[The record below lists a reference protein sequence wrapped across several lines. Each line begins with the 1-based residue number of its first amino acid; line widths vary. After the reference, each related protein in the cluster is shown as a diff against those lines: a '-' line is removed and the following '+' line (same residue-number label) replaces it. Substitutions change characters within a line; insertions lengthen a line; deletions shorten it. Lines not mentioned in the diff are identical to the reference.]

1 MRKKIFDIAACIF
14 LAIFV
19 TACRNS
25 AGIVASIGGILQEN
39 PDDNQ
44 IEMPEII
51 FISEDETVT
60 PGSEVALSAQAST
73 SGFGSLSYQWFR
85 LESGESI
92 AIDNAAQTNITF
104 AIRQEGIYTFYCRV
118 TNTVG
123 TQTCSKDSDKIT
135 ITVSANGTQDNP
147 IFTMQP
153 SAFNLMTNGGAVTV
167 ECEVQTEYPVK
178 YQWYESSDGV
188 FGLPVKDAEQ
198 QQLAVPPYLETRI
211 AYYWCVA
218 TAQTDGFPKAVSETA
233 AVAYTG
239 LPLVRVDTENN
250 AAIADKENWVSAT
263 ISVSG
268 AADESWNFDGAAT
281 GIRGRGN
288 TTWGQPKKPY
298 ALKLDKKQEIM
309 GMPKHKRWVLI
320 ANYLDNSFM
329 RNQMAFY
336 LSERLGLDYTVR
348 GEFCDLILNG
358 DYKGLYWLGEA
369 IKCDENRVDIDEDDD
384 WLIEMDVYYDEAWK
398 FKSAVKNLP
407 YMVKNDD
414 RMAANGEAQL
424 ATLKEK
430 VDALEKLLYP
440 ADGTPDETYAD
451 TLDIDSWAKFWL
463 VNEIMDN
470 GELGHPKS
478 CYFTFETAQN
488 RLKAGPV
495 WDFDW
500 ASLAKR
506 TNVRLQNTLY
516 YDALFKSPAFTAKV
530 KAILNDRAADIDIS
544 GEIEALRPRL
554 RTAAALDAEKWGVN
568 HNPNG
573 GLTLKDFDA
582 HVDFLKEALE
592 QKHGVVAQAVAG
604 L

>member
-1 MRKKIFDIAACIF
+1 MKPNAKTIKFAAFAAIAGVLLALLAVACKNSVSNPPLLIPPEE
-14 LAIFV
+14 AETPIPDDDV
-19 TACRNS
+19 TADSITFTEQPTQATLVLQDES
-25 AGIVASIGGILQEN
+25 AVLSCTADG
-39 PDDNQ
+39 
-44 IEMPEII
+44 
-51 FISEDETVT
+51 ETVT
-60 PGSEVALSAQAST
+60 
-73 SGFGSLSYQWFR
+73 
-85 LESGESI
+85 
-92 AIDNAAQTNITF
+92 
-104 AIRQEGIYTFYCRV
+104 
-118 TNTVG
+118 
-123 TQTCSKDSDKIT
+123 
-135 ITVSANGTQDNP
+135 
-147 IFTMQP
+147 
-153 SAFNLMTNGGAVTV
+153 
-167 ECEVQTEYPVK
+167 
-178 YQWYESSDGV
+178 YQWYEATDSAGNSGT
-188 FGLPVKDAEQ
+188 PIA
-198 QQLAVPPYLETRI
+198 LATGRTLSTPAFSAPGIR
-211 AYYWCVA
+211 YYYCVA
-218 TAQTDGFPKAVSETA
+218 SAGDMSEKSRVA

-239 LPLVRVDTENN
+239 LPVVRVDTENN

-268 AADESWNFDGAAT
+268 AADESWNFDGVAT
-281 GIRGRGN
+281 EIRGRGN
-288 TTWGQPKKPY
+288 STWGQPKKPY
-298 ALKLDKKQEIM
+298 ALKLDSKQKIM

-336 LSERLGLDYTVR
+336 LSGRLGLDYTVR

-414 RMAANGEAQL
+414 RMATNGEAQL

-430 VDALEKLLYP
+430 IDALERLLYP

-500 ASLAKR
+500 ASLSKR

-516 YDALFKSPAFTAKV
+516 YDALFKSPAFTAQV
-530 KAILNDRAADIDIS
+530 KAIWNDRASDIDIS

-554 RTAAALDAEKWGVN
+554 RAAAALDAEKWGA
-568 HNPNG
+568 HNSANG
-573 GLTLKDFDA
+573 TPPRANFDA
-582 HVDFLKEALE
+582 EVDFLKEALE

-604 L
+604 M